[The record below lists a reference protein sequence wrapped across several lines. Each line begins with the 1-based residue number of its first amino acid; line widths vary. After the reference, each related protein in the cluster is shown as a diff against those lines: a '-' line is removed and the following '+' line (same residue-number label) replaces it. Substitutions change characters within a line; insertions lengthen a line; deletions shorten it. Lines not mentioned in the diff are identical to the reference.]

1 MSPRLWLTVEHCFRY
16 QGLGTSLGAENPH
29 IPCSKH
35 RAEKARCFILPL
47 KEKRKGKLLKNQ
59 SPPGQP
65 RLHTLVFV
73 IVIVVKSNLLGFLS
87 LLPFWRDATVLQLR
101 AGG

>member
-1 MSPRLWLTVEHCFRY
+1 MVEKTHTFHVQNTEQRKPGVLFY
-16 QGLGTSLGAENPH
+16 HLR
-29 IPCSKH
+29 K
-35 RAEKARCFILPL
+35 K
-47 KEKRKGKLLKNQ
+47 KKGKLLKNQ

-73 IVIVVKSNLLGFLS
+73 IVIVVKANLLGFLS